1 MRKRFVTNLFFLL
14 TLNILIKSFWILG
27 VDRGVQNAVSAQ
39 DYGLYFAL
47 LNFTFIFNIILDFG
61 LTNYN
66 NRLIAQHPQLLSKYI
81 SQLVPIKFA
90 MAIVFTIVVFTV
102 AIALGY
108 DAYAL
113 KLLGILCISQFL
125 ASLLI
130 YLRSNI
136 SGLQLFKTDGVLS
149 VLDKFIVIVFCS
161 ILLWGGVLKT
171 DFKIEYF
178 IFIQLFAYLFAVIVA
193 FTICWKKAKIVRFK
207 WNYPF
212 VVKII
217 KDSYPF
223 AILTLL
229 MSFYYRAD
237 SVMIERLLD
246 DGANQAG
253 IYASAYRLVDAAN
266 MIAYLFSIILLPLF
280 SKLIQSN
287 QDVKPIVKVSFHLLL
302 MLTVC
307 FVAISQLYGYNLM
320 DLMYNKHIEESSQ
333 AFRILSICFIPIAMN
348 YIFGTLLT
356 ANGSLKYLNIV
367 ASVGMVLNIGVNFI
381 LIPKFFALGAAYS
394 SLIAQTVIALFQAI
408 IAIKIFKI
416 KFDIM
421 YVLRI
426 ILFVIS
432 IILSAYLLKE
442 ITSSWIYNIL
452 ITSIVMVI
460 LSFIFKIFRIKDVLS
475 LLKASHDE

>member
-90 MAIVFTIVVFTV
+90 MAIVFTIVVFAV
-102 AIALGY
+102 AILLGY

-113 KLLGILCISQFL
+113 KLLGILCVSQFL
-125 ASLLI
+125 ASLLT

-136 SGLQLFKTDGVLS
+136 SGLQLFKTDSILS

-161 ILLWGGVLKT
+161 ILLWGGVLKSN
-171 DFKIEYF
+171 FKIEYF
-178 IFIQLFAYLFAVIVA
+178 IFIQLFAYLITVLVALVI
-193 FTICWKKAKIVRFK
+193 CLRKAKFVHLQ
-207 WNYPF
+207 WNRPF
-212 VVKII
+212 IMKII
-217 KDSYPF
+217 KDSYPY
-223 AILTLL
+223 AILVLL
-229 MSFYYRAD
+229 MAFYNRAD
-237 SVMIERLLD
+237 SVMIERILD
-246 DGANQAG
+246 DGADQAG
-253 IYASAYRLVDAAN
+253 IYASAFRLVDAAN

-280 SKLIQSN
+280 SKLIKAK
-287 QDVKPIVKVSFHLLL
+287 QDVKPIVKISFHLLL

-307 FVAISQLYGYNLM
+307 FVVLSQFYGYNLM

-333 AFRILSICFIPIAMN
+333 VYRILSVCFIPIAMT

-356 ANGSLKYLNIV
+356 SNGSLKYLNIV
-367 ASVGMVLNIGVNFI
+367 ASLGMVLNIGINLI
-381 LIPKFFALGAAYS
+381 LIPKFLAIGAAYS
-394 SLIAQTVIALFQAI
+394 SLIAQTVTALIQVI

-416 KFDIM
+416 KFDAI
-421 YVLRI
+421 YVVRI
-426 ILFVIS
+426 ILFVLS
-432 IILSAYLLKE
+432 LILSTYLLKE

-452 ITSIVMVI
+452 ITSIVMVV
-460 LSFIFKIFRIKDVLS
+460 LSFVFKIFRIKDIIS
-475 LLKASHDE
+475 LLKASNE